1 MITLDFFTGSDLRI
15 VHPLVLSYQEEDNR
29 NKKLFIIQKI
39 SKELLRVK
47 KSLEEEQNLG
57 A

>member
-15 VHPLVLSYQEEDNR
+15 IHPLVLSYQEEDNR

-47 KSLEEEQNLG
+47 KSLEEEQNFG